1 MALVLATQSALPVG
15 SHLRA
20 ERMAVQQH
28 PTVKMLELREPMA
41 MTILDDLRHDR
52 DWPKD
57 KFRFKDDRGEHDP
70 CYVIMPG
77 GATLPLNHHAG
88 VGVDIAR
95 ASFIVNACNVALL
108 ILENAESRKDDREAH
123 CYDESFLKE
132 LVKRLLG
139 KPARYYRTQAE
150 SDIRMTDAEADDYDR
165 AERDTPRGH
174 PANRSGKIVDV

>member
-1 MALVLATQSALPVG
+1 MPA
-15 SHLRA
+15 
-20 ERMAVQQH
+20 
-28 PTVKMLELREPMA
+28 
-41 MTILDDLRHDR
+41 LDDLRHTC

-57 KFRFKDDRGEHDP
+57 KFRFKDDPGEHDP

-77 GATLPLNHHAG
+77 GATLPVNHHAG

-95 ASFIVNACNVALL
+95 ASFIVNACNVAFL

-123 CYDESFLKE
+123 CYDETFLKE

-139 KPARYYRTQAE
+139 KPARHYRTQP
-150 SDIRMTDAEADDYDR
+150 DIRMTNAEAEDYDR
-165 AERDTPRGH
+165 ADSETLKGH